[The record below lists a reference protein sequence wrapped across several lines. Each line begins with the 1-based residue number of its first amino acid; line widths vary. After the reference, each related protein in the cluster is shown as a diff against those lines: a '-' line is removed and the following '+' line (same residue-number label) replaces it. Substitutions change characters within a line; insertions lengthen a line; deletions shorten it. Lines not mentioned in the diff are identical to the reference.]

1 MAVRL
6 AFTVIGPTQKVL
18 PNCPVP
24 SGDTTG
30 AQLFGARN
38 EFVSFQVVIGGR
50 AASNVRLVLGKAL
63 AGVDET
69 LAGVGETIPAANVT
83 IYREEYY
90 TTTTAST
97 AMRPIGRW
105 PDALIPSV
113 DPLYGEERPGFAIAT
128 LPAGENRVF
137 WVDVL
142 VPMTQQQ
149 GLYEGELV
157 LRSDG
162 LDDRPIP
169 VRLEVRNFTLPST
182 SSLRSLFK
190 IHPRGPFRAT
200 YPQQTTRP
208 PQAEV
213 VWAINYDYA
222 RIALENRITIANIQ
236 FQAPAFTNP
245 PAIDANVERYQLPL
259 INGTAETRLRGARTT
274 TFAFDTAENWAA
286 WKQQAELGGFA
297 DRSVLYAL
305 QCDEPK
311 PPKDGAPPHSWSACK
326 TAVEVA
332 HGSVLEPHWPKLPN
346 VVTASI
352 QEVNKADFLRY
363 TDILAP
369 LISQMHGDTQMHV
382 DENWS
387 KYVGNQRECYN
398 DFLKETGKE
407 VWMYTSCIAVDCI
420 GDYPDQNKVTPDWEG
435 WADYT
440 IDAAASQNR
449 AMGWLAYL
457 YDVSGELYYA
467 VDQRLARFDE
477 DHLLVSTAW
486 TDQWFAG
493 GNGDGTLFYPWDKD
507 RVGGKTAIP
516 IESMRMKLIRNGHQ
530 DYEYLRL
537 AGVNKKG
544 DEARAIARKLYP
556 STFET
561 IATDAEVE
569 AARLELAG
577 LAEGVK
583 GTVALVGSL
592 SVKPT
597 EPTVQPTGLT
607 GETKMTASFKVTNDG
622 GNQISI
628 KDLVTAVRDSNG
640 KNVDFQPIKALTL
653 QPGEQ
658 RPYTASRGFGA
669 GTYTA
674 WAAYYDGTQWQRLL
688 PEVKFIV
695 K

>member
-1 MAVRL
+1 MALSL

-18 PNCPVP
+18 PNGSVP
-24 SGDTTG
+24 SGDTRG

-50 AASNVRLVLGKAL
+50 AANNVRLALGKAL
-63 AGVDET
+63 TRKD
-69 LAGVGETIPAANVT
+69 VGTIPAANVT

-97 AMRPIGRW
+97 AMRSTGRW

-113 DPLYGEERPGFAIAT
+113 DPLYGEQRPGFAIAE

-149 GLYEGELV
+149 GLYEGDLV
-157 LRSDG
+157 LSADS
-162 LDDRPIP
+162 LDDRRIP
-169 VRLEVRNFTLPST
+169 VGLDVRNFTLPST

-190 IHPRGPFRAT
+190 IHPQGPFRAT
-200 YPQQTTRP
+200 YPTTTTRTP
-208 PQAEV
+208 KEI
-213 VWAINYDYA
+213 WETNYDYA
-222 RIALENRITIANIQ
+222 RLALDNRITIANIQ

-245 PAIDANVERYQLPL
+245 PNPPAIDANVKTYQLPL
-259 INGTAETRLRGARTT
+259 SNGTAPTRLRGARTT
-274 TFAFDTAENWAA
+274 TFAFDTPANAPA
-286 WKQQAELGGFA
+286 WKQQADLGGFA

-305 QCDEPK
+305 QCDELASFK
-311 PPKDGAPPHSWSACK
+311 PGPPEHSWSACK
-326 TAVEVA
+326 AAVDLA
-332 HGSVLEPHWPKLPN
+332 HGSVTEPHWPGLPN

-352 QEVNKADFLRY
+352 QEVKTADFLSY

-369 LISQMHGDTQMHV
+369 LISQMHGSSQMP
-382 DENWS
+382 
-387 KYVGNQRECYN
+387 VGKNAAGNHQGDYK
-398 DFLKETGKE
+398 DFLTTPGKE

-420 GDYPDQNKVTPDWEG
+420 GESPSQNKITPDWEG

-457 YDVSGELYYA
+457 YEVSGELYYA

-493 GNGDGTLFYPWDKD
+493 GNGDGTLFYPWDKE
-507 RVGGKTAIP
+507 RVGGNTPIP

-537 AGVNKKG
+537 AVLNKKE
-544 DEARAIARKLYP
+544 DEAKAIARKLYP

-561 IATDAEVE
+561 IATDAEVD
-569 AARLELAG
+569 AARFALAR
-577 LAEGVK
+577 LAEGVS
-583 GTVALVGSL
+583 GTVALVSSL

-597 EPTVQPTGLT
+597 EPTTQ
-607 GETKMTASFKVTNDG
+607 TKMMTASFKVTNDG
-622 GNQISI
+622 GNPISI

-640 KNVDFQPIKALTL
+640 ANVDFQPIKALTL

-658 RPYTASRGFGA
+658 RSYTVSQGFVA
-669 GTYTA
+669 GTYRA

-688 PEVKFIV
+688 PEVTFIV
-695 K
+695 Q

>member
-1 MAVRL
+1 MAVGP

-18 PNCPVP
+18 PNGPVP
-24 SGDTTG
+24 SGDATG

-63 AGVDET
+63 AGVGGT
-69 LAGVGETIPAANVT
+69 TIPAANVT

-97 AMRPIGRW
+97 AMRPTGRW

-113 DPLYGEERPGFAIAT
+113 DPLYGKERPGFAIAK

-149 GLYEGELV
+149 GLYAGELV
-157 LRSDG
+157 LRSDS
-162 LDDRPIP
+162 LEDRRIP
-169 VRLEVRNFTLPST
+169 VRLDVRNFTLPST

-190 IHPRGPFRAT
+190 IHPQGPFRAT
-200 YPQQTTRP
+200 YPELTTRP
-208 PQAEV
+208 PKD
-213 VWAINYDYA
+213 VWATNYDYA
-222 RIALENRITIANIQ
+222 RLALDNRITIANIQ
-236 FQAPAFTNP
+236 SQAPAITKP
-245 PAIDANVERYQLPL
+245 PALDANVKTYQLPL

-286 WKQQAELGGFA
+286 WKPQAELGGFA
-297 DRSVLYAL
+297 DRSVLYAF
-305 QCDEPK
+305 QCDEPEH
-311 PPKDGAPPHSWSACK
+311 PRVGPPPHSWSACK
-326 TAVEVA
+326 TAVDHA

-352 QEVNKADFLRY
+352 QEVENADFLLY
-363 TDILAP
+363 TDILVP
-369 LISQMHGDTQMHV
+369 LISQMHGTSQMLV
-382 DENWS
+382 GENGER
-387 KYVGNQRECYN
+387 YVGNQRKEYKR
-398 DFLKETGKE
+398 FLTPGKE
-407 VWMYTSCIAVDCI
+407 VWIYTSCIAVDCV
-420 GDYPDQNKVTPDWEG
+420 GGSPDLNKVTPDWEG

-467 VDQRLARFDE
+467 VDQKLARFDE

-493 GNGDGTLFYPWDKD
+493 GNGDGTLFYPWDQD
-507 RVGGKTAIP
+507 RVGGETPIP

-544 DEARAIARKLYP
+544 DEARAIAQQLYP

-569 AARLELAG
+569 AARAALAG

-583 GTVALVGSL
+583 GTVALVDSL

-597 EPTVQPTGLT
+597 DSTVRPTESTR
-607 GETKMTASFKVTNDG
+607 ETKMTASFTVTNDG
-622 GNQISI
+622 GNPISI

-640 KNVDFQPIKALTL
+640 QHSDFPPIKALTL
-653 QPGEQ
+653 QPGE
-658 RPYTASRGFGA
+658 RSFYTMSTPFVA

-674 WAAYYDGTQWQRLL
+674 WAAYHDGTQWQRLS
-688 PEVKFIV
+688 PEVEFIV

>member
-1 MAVRL
+1 MAVSL

-18 PNCPVP
+18 PNGPVP

-30 AQLFGARN
+30 ARLFGARN

-50 AASNVRLVLGKAL
+50 AANNVRLAVGTAL
-63 AGVDET
+63 T
-69 LAGVGETIPAANVT
+69 GEGGTIPAANVT

-90 TTTTAST
+90 TTTTPST
-97 AMRPIGRW
+97 AMRSTGRW

-113 DPLYGEERPGFAIAT
+113 DPLYGEQRPGFAIEK

-149 GLYEGELV
+149 GSYAGDLV
-157 LRSDG
+157 LRAES

-169 VRLEVRNFTLPST
+169 VRLDVRNFTLPST

-190 IHPRGPFRAT
+190 IHPQGPFRAT
-200 YPQQTTRP
+200 NPTTTTRLP
-208 PQAEV
+208 KDI
-213 VWAINYDYA
+213 WATNYDYA
-222 RIALENRITIANIQ
+222 RLALDNRITIANIQ
-236 FQAPAFTNP
+236 FQAPASTTP
-245 PAIDANVERYQLPL
+245 PAIDANVEAYQLPL
-259 INGTAETRLRGARTT
+259 SNGTAKTRLRGARTT
-274 TFAFDTAENWAA
+274 TFAFDTAANWAA

-305 QCDEPK
+305 QCDELATFK
-311 PPKDGAPPHSWSACK
+311 TGPPEHSWAACK
-326 TAVEVA
+326 SAVDLA
-332 HGSVLEPHWPKLPN
+332 HGSVTEPHWPGLPN

-352 QEVNKADFLRY
+352 QEVKDAEFLSY

-369 LISQMHGDTQMHV
+369 LISQMHGANQMRV
-382 DENWS
+382 GENAA
-387 KYVGNQRECYN
+387 KYDGDQQDRYK
-398 DFLKETGKE
+398 DFRKTPGKA
-407 VWMYTSCIAVDCI
+407 VWMYTSCIAADCI
-420 GDYPDQNKVTPDWEG
+420 GESPSQNKVTPDWEG

-457 YDVSGELYYA
+457 YEVSGELYYA

-493 GNGDGTLFYPWDKD
+493 GNGDGTLFYPWDKE
-507 RVGGKTAIP
+507 RVGGNTPIP

-537 AGVNKKG
+537 AGLNKKE
-544 DEARAIARKLYP
+544 DEAKAIARKLYP

-561 IATDAEVE
+561 IATDAEVD
-569 AARLELAG
+569 AARFALAR
-577 LAEGVK
+577 LAEGVS
-583 GTVALVGSL
+583 GTVALVSSL

-597 EPTVQPTGLT
+597 EPTTQ
-607 GETKMTASFKVTNDG
+607 TKMMTASFKVTNDG
-622 GNQISI
+622 GNPISI
-628 KDLVTAVRDSNG
+628 KDLVTAVRDSSG
-640 KNVDFQPIKALTL
+640 ANVDFQPIKALTL

-658 RPYTASRGFGA
+658 RSYTVSQGFVA
-669 GTYTA
+669 GTYSA

-688 PEVKFIV
+688 PEVTFIV
-695 K
+695 Q